1 MTIQPTEP
9 DDLEREIQLRVGR
22 RVRELR
28 LAAGL
33 TAVALATRSGISQGQ
48 LSKIEN
54 GKAVLSSK
62 VLAALCRVLD
72 RPVGYLFQS
81 RDEMPRVLGTL
92 TTVKGPEDEGI
103 RAFAADVRRRTGE
116 RLSLIPLR
124 PAQLGTAYSQ
134 VEALREGLIDLF
146 IEEPFYY
153 AAFVPGFNIF
163 SLPYAFRDEDHRQAF
178 LAGAYFR
185 QALCEPLQQAGI
197 RFLNPRWNWFRGLE
211 WVIVADRPI
220 TEPRDIRGLRVRT
233 PESDVLQ
240 RFWRLLGARPVAI
253 PWNGVVAALR
263 SQTVDVVPTHKTH
276 LFPLGF
282 CRYARFVTRLGDL
295 PPVLA
300 LGINDSRYQVLP
312 PAIQEG
318 LKDACDTA
326 GEFFSRCVRR
336 AEADNER
343 HNIRRFKAAY
353 LTVDVSLWR
362 EAVDAARRQLLAE
375 GHLDAAAWEAVV
387 GTAPKETER
396 SPS

>member
-1 MTIQPTEP
+1 MTIEP
-9 DDLEREIQLRVGR
+9 IESDDLEREIQLRVGR

-33 TAVALATRSGISQGQ
+33 TAVALSARSGISQGQ

-62 VLAALCRVLD
+62 ILAALCRVLD

-124 PAQLGTAYSQ
+124 PDQLGTAYSQ

-153 AAFVPGFNIF
+153 AAFVPGFNLF

-178 LAGAYFR
+178 LAGEYFR
-185 QALCEPLQQAGI
+185 QALCEPLRQAGI

-211 WVIVADRPI
+211 WVLAADRPI
-220 TEPRDIRGLRVRT
+220 TEPKDMRGLRVRT
-233 PESDVLQ
+233 PESDIVQ
-240 RFWRLLGARPVAI
+240 QFWRLMGARPVAV
-253 PWNGVVAALR
+253 PWKEVAAALR
-263 SQTVDVVPTHKTH
+263 DRAVDVVPTHKTH

-282 CRYARFVTRLGDL
+282 CRHARFVTCLNDL

-300 LGINDSRYQVLP
+300 LGINENRYQALSPDVQTGL
-312 PAIQEG
+312 QE
-318 LKDACDTA
+318 ACEAA
-326 GEFFSRCVRR
+326 GDVFSRNIRE
-336 AEADNER
+336 AEAENEK
-343 HNIRRFKAAY
+343 HNIRQFKAVY
-353 LTVDVSLWR
+353 LTVDIVLWQSAVEHVR
-362 EAVDAARRQLLAE
+362 SQLIIEGLLDATTRSAAVEAGRARREGLA
-375 GHLDAAAWEAVV
+375 
-387 GTAPKETER
+387 
-396 SPS
+396 S